1 MPRLIWSPAAL
12 RDVQRLHRYLAE
24 RNTDAARRTVKA
36 IRNGVKMLQHQ
47 PAVGRPVDDIEP
59 GYREWMIDFG
69 DGGYVRRCTGS
80 MAIWSQ
86 CSRCAINGKPATERP
101 GAASRCAVHALTG

>member
-59 GYREWMIDFG
+59 GYRGLDDRFRRRRLCTALYRIDG
-69 DGGYVRRCTGS
+69 DLVTVLAVRHQREAGY
-80 MAIWSQ
+80 
-86 CSRCAINGKPATERP
+86 
-101 GAASRCAVHALTG
+101 

>member
-24 RNTDAARRTVKA
+24 RNTHAARRTVKA

-47 PAVGRPVDDIEP
+47 PQGEFALARNP
-59 GYREWMIDFG
+59 GKTKRLI
-69 DGGYVRRCTGS
+69 
-80 MAIWSQ
+80 
-86 CSRCAINGKPATERP
+86 
-101 GAASRCAVHALTG
+101 